1 MCIRDRTC
9 TTTLLKQSVVS
20 EFSSSKASHPSTSD
34 DELNLGNLACEVRS
48 TRISRNVGP
57 RETLGS
63 DSGRG
68 SESGT
73 DSTESDTNKLRGS
86 QSSEKSLQERICEEN
101 ESKLLKQTVSVKENG
116 LKDQSLTV
124 CDKEKRIED
133 NIHLDGK
140 YHAVSS
146 SHTYL

>member
-1 MCIRDRTC
+1 MQQNTDALVENPTC
-9 TTTLLKQSVVS
+9 TTTLLKR
-20 EFSSSKASHPSTSD
+20 HSTSD
-34 DELNLGNLACEVRS
+34 AELNVGNLAREVRS
-48 TRISRNVGP
+48 TRRSRNVGP

-73 DSTESDTNKLRGS
+73 DSTESDTNKLRWS

-101 ESKLLKQTVSVKENG
+101 VKEND

-146 SHTYL
+146 SHAYLT

>member
-1 MCIRDRTC
+1 MNKNQNTDALVENPTC

-34 DELNLGNLACEVRS
+34 AELNLGNLACEVRS

-73 DSTESDTNKLRGS
+73 DSTESDTNKLRWS

-101 ESKLLKQTVSVKENG
+101 VKEND

-146 SHTYL
+146 SHAYLT